1 MKTFLTKIFLGLG
14 VIFFILILIGTYF
27 FITDPYNL
35 KPLLF
40 GSPVK
45 TQTTKTD
52 TTETKTSDTA
62 TATGATTGGFQLSAE
77 QKQALVAFGIDPATV
92 PSSISPA
99 QETCFINVLGNA
111 RVSEIKAGA
120 VPSALEFFK
129 AKSCI

>member
-1 MKTFLTKIFLGLG
+1 MKSLLTKIFLGLG
-14 VIFFILILIGTYF
+14 VIFFILILVGTYL

-35 KPLLF
+35 KPLLL
-40 GSPVK
+40 GSPAK

-52 TTETKTSDTA
+52 TTETKTSGT
-62 TATGATTGGFQLSAE
+62 TTTTGATTGGFQLSAA

-92 PSSISPA
+92 PSSISAA
-99 QETCFINVLGNA
+99 QETCFVNVLGES

>member
-14 VIFFILILIGTYF
+14 VIFFILILIGTYLF
-27 FITDPYNL
+27 VTDPYNL

-52 TTETKTSDTA
+52 TTETKTSGT
-62 TATGATTGGFQLSAE
+62 TTTGAATGGFQLSAE